1 MPAPPPST
9 TSRWDP
15 SLLRR
20 ALTVLDERGDLRGIV
35 RIVDAWESEAELDSR
50 ARLLQARAFLE
61 LAQPERAWGRVR
73 ELLARDP
80 DDVPALGLL
89 AEVFLARGWSAR
101 ARGVV
106 DRIDL
111 LSPGSPRVARLKG
124 RCAAPPTEVPSDA
137 DHVEARGDAAARLQL
152 GRVLLCLGHSERAL
166 PLLARVA
173 EGGGAA
179 GAEAA
184 LVAWAEGG
192 RYRAPGEGLAQVL
205 AALALVDAPGAPG
218 AEETVAARDA
228 LGADP
233 ETAEVSLAGHE
244 AGMRASRAFP
254 LLFRGV
260 GPADD
265 AEADEKTASAPMG
278 APAAAPFGFD
288 ADDDR
293 GETQILQVIR
303 GPGGVRV
310 GPAEPS
316 AEPQGRAAPGARPL
330 DLRGWS
336 SGRPRVED
344 GGRVVHTPRAA
355 PVAVAEAPRRGPIE
369 VVERVPVPDPLPVAV
384 PGENEDTPPAAPAPV
399 PVRRRSPAPA
409 LPPAVSSAARVPL
422 AVEDDLDALL
432 AADRRRR
439 TLGLAV
445 VFAVAF
451 AAMGWAVWGV
461 VAGR

>member
-1 MPAPPPST
+1 MPAAPPYPA
-9 TSRWDP
+9 SRWDP
-15 SLLRR
+15 STLRR
-20 ALTVLDERGDLRGIV
+20 ALTALDERADFAGIV
-35 RIVDAWESEAELDSR
+35 RLVDAWEAEAELDAR

-106 DRIDL
+106 ERIEA
-111 LSPGSPRVARLKG
+111 LSPGSPRVARLKQ
-124 RCAAPPTEVPSDA
+124 RCAAPPVEVPPDA
-137 DHVEARGDAAARLQL
+137 DQIEARGDAAARLQL
-152 GRVLLCLGHSERAL
+152 GRVLLCLGHSERAQ
-166 PLLARVA
+166 PLLAGVVA
-173 EGGGAA
+173 LGGGP

-184 LVAWAEGG
+184 QVLWAESG
-192 RYRAPGEGLAQVL
+192 RYRAPGEGLAAVL
-205 AALALVDAPGAPG
+205 AGLALGDEPRLGALA

-228 LGADP
+228 LGPDP
-233 ETAEVSLAGHE
+233 ETAEVSLGAPE
-244 AGMRASRAFP
+244 AAARPSSAFP
-254 LLFRGV
+254 ALFRGV
-260 GPADD
+260 AASDGEDF
-265 AEADEKTASAPMG
+265 DEKTAAAPMG
-278 APAAAPFGFD
+278 GPPAVPVGFD

-303 GPGGVRV
+303 GPGGVRL
-310 GPAEPS
+310 GPAEG
-316 AEPQGRAAPGARPL
+316 AGDAAPRPAAPRPL

-344 GGRVVHTPRAA
+344 GGRVVHTPRSA

-369 VVERVPVPDPLPVAV
+369 VVERVPVPDPLPAPV
-384 PGENEDTPPAAPAPV
+384 PGENEDTPPAGP
-399 PVRRRSPAPA
+399 SPAPA
-409 LPPAVSSAARVPL
+409 ARPPARPVSAAVP
-422 AVEDDLDALL
+422 APSAAPDDLFDAAL

-439 TLGLAV
+439 ALGLAA
-445 VFAVAF
+445 FLGLAGVAL
-451 AAMGWAVWGV
+451 AWAVWGA